1 MWLVPV
7 SDYMCLTSW
16 VQSITDVGNTNITL
30 YASDIMS
37 PEFLPQEKLETNQ
50 KIRSFHA

>member
-16 VQSITDVGNTNITL
+16 VLSITDVGSTNITL
-30 YASDIMS
+30 CAPNIMS
-37 PEFLPQEKLETNQ
+37 PEFLPEEKLETNQ
-50 KIRSFHA
+50 KVRSFHA